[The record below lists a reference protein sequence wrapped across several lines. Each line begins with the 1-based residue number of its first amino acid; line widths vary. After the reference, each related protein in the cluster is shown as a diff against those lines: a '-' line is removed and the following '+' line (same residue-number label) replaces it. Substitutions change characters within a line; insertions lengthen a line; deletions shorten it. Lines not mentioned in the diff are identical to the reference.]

1 MGWAGGCGNKVSVR
15 QHWDLGVMKGITDKS
30 KEEQREAELMAI
42 EGSMGTVLSVVSPLC
57 QSPNSPME
65 GTGKIFGLWEV
76 RVLPRSLAYVRF
88 FLTLAQPFCSLP
100 FYHRQVD
107 TGHSLSPEFMHEP

>member
-1 MGWAGGCGNKVSVR
+1 
-15 QHWDLGVMKGITDKS
+15 
-30 KEEQREAELMAI
+30 
-42 EGSMGTVLSVVSPLC
+42 
-57 QSPNSPME
+57 ME

-88 FLTLAQPFCSLP
+88 FLTLAQPVCSLP

-107 TGHSLSPEFMHEP
+107 TGHSLSPESVHEPQGPSGLGMSQLILRVRRGHGPRVRPWALGEAVATGWGVGTRQGCEYWVSI